1 MVQSCRLSG
10 VFFPQH
16 KWSNLNMNI
25 KFNTLNGIC
34 IKVSNASHV
43 HFHIHEMILQASY
56 KHTSGGR
63 RLKLVC
69 LNVSRDDTTE
79 KAALW

>member
-1 MVQSCRLSG
+1 MTFALKCLMPLM
-10 VFFPQH
+10 FTF
-16 KWSNLNMNI
+16 I
-25 KFNTLNGIC
+25 Y
-34 IKVSNASHV
+34 
-43 HFHIHEMILQASY
+43 EMILQASY